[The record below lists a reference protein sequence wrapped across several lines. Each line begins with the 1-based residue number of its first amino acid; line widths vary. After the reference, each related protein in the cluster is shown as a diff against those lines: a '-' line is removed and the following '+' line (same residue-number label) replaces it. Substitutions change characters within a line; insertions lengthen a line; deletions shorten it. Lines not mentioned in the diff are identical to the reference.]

1 MNQKGINLRQCLK
14 LNDSEEQEGFCWRL
28 RLRGVTSLLQYVPNV
43 FYTVKVYCRRVIHFS
58 LWLCFANEV
67 HYFLSLVYSIFLRWE
82 ISLILKVKIKHL
94 FWQDKEISDCPH
106 SVSQSPGVTY
116 YLPAF

>member
-1 MNQKGINLRQCLK
+1 MIAKSK
-14 LNDSEEQEGFCWRL
+14 KVSV
-28 RLRGVTSLLQYVPNV
+28 GVSGSGALHLCCNMYRNV
-43 FYTVKVYCRRVIHFS
+43 FYTVKVYCQRVIHFS

-82 ISLILKVKIKHL
+82 ISLVLKVKIKHL